1 MQVKFWGVRGSIP
14 APQSSE
20 QIAARVEEAL
30 RRFATDPDAPDVAD
44 AAALSRWVQQLPQP
58 LRGTTGG
65 NTSCIEMRTD
75 AGDIFV
81 IDLGSGLRPLGN
93 SLMTEDFG
101 QGAGH
106 AHIFL
111 SHYHWDHIQGWPFF
125 KPAYVPGN
133 KLDLFTRHDELE
145 ARLQAQQTAPF
156 FPPDSWHDMK
166 ADIAFHQMSDEPLVL
181 CDGRVRVTTIEL
193 EHPSRAWAYRFE
205 ADGKVFVY
213 ASDSSYLHPDQE
225 AVRPYVD
232 FYRDADLLIFDAQF
246 TLVESYE
253 KRTWGHSCAVIGVEL
268 ACQAGAKNL
277 ALFHHDPGADDETLE
292 NLLQAAHEYSL
303 AVPCPGNC
311 RLLLARE
318 GLTLE
323 L

>member
-20 QIAARVEEAL
+20 QIAARIEEAL
-30 RRFATDPDAPDVAD
+30 CRFAADPNAPDASD
-44 AAALSRWVQQLPQP
+44 ASALSQWVEQLPQP

-93 SLMTEDFG
+93 ALMNEDFG
-101 QGAGH
+101 QGTGH

-156 FPPDSWHDMK
+156 FPPDSWQDMK

-213 ASDSSYLHPDQE
+213 ASDSAYRHLDSAAMQ
-225 AVRPYVD
+225 RYVD

-246 TLVESYE
+246 TLVEGFE
-253 KRTWGHSCAVIGVEL
+253 KHTWGHSSAIVGVEL
-268 ACQAGAKNL
+268 ACQAGVKNL
-277 ALFHHDPGADDETLE
+277 ALFHHDPAADDASLE
-292 NLLQAAHEYSL
+292 SLLQAGEQYAAVIPYSSR
-303 AVPCPGNC
+303 CH
-311 RLLLARE
+311 LLLARE
-318 GLTLE
+318 NMTME